1 MKRVLFATP
10 NSTETFGKLWVAN
23 FVASKKP
30 ASWGWTVPSS
40 LPVGTARNEV
50 LKKAVEAG
58 EEWVAWL
65 DYDNIPPWD
74 WVERLE
80 ETALKEDEIPTIT
93 AGVYFERGWPHY
105 PVLGMLNE
113 NGKSYRVTTELP
125 TSPTYVDVV
134 GMGCVLVHLGEEFCS
149 FLKDLDFQLFGY
161 EHKGTV
167 FGTEDIR
174 AFLLLKENG
183 FGVMVDPAVEAGHVG
198 TQVVGAKH
206 WAAGLASLMEAHKK
220 EKK

>member
-23 FVASKKP
+23 FVASRKP

-80 ETALKEDEIPTIT
+80 ETALKEDPIPTIT

-105 PVLGMLNE
+105 PVLGMLNPKGE
-113 NGKSYRVTTELP
+113 SYRVKTELP
-125 TSPTYVDVV
+125 KSPTYVDVV
-134 GMGCVLVHLGEEFCS
+134 GMGCALVHLDGEFKN
-149 FLKDLDFQLFGY
+149 FLEDLDFNLFGY
-161 EHKGTV
+161 ECQGEV
-167 FGTEDIR
+167 FGTEDMR
-174 AFLLLKENG
+174 AFLLLKRNG
-183 FGVMVDPAVEAGHVG
+183 FPVLVDPTVVAGHVG
-198 TQVVGAKH
+198 TQVVGAEH
-206 WAAGLASLMEAHKK
+206 WAAGLASLMKAQKK